1 MVIDIEMIICI
12 AVHTYTGHPFETNER
27 PYDMKNNMIMT
38 IPKTISN
45 IEEDLK
51 MK

>member
-1 MVIDIEMIICI
+1 MVMDMDMTICI

-27 PYDMKNNMIMT
+27 PYDMKNKMIMT